1 MHLQK
6 NIIMNIC
13 QYWSLKIYGIE
24 ILQYDNIR
32 RIEKLTRIK
41 IDKHNRLSVK
51 SMVTVVWQ
59 QHQ

>member
-6 NIIMNIC
+6 NITMNIW
-13 QYWSLKIYGIE
+13 QYWSLEVYGTE

-32 RIEKLTRIK
+32 IIEKLTRIK